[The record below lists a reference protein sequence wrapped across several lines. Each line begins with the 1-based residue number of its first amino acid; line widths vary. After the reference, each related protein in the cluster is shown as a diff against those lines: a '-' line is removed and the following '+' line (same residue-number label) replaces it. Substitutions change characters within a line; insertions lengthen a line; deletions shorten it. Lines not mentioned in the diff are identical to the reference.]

1 MSHTL
6 ILQSAARMYAIL
18 SNIIT
23 DYQSFMKKYFLLLIL
38 LPVFASAQE
47 TLTLENA
54 VSIALEQS
62 YDVKVAKLQ
71 QNIAATQVFKGNAGM
86 LPRVDLNANMGTAL
100 NRVSQKLSNGTETN
114 RFGTSFA
121 PTSNVALSWT
131 LYDGKRMFATLDR
144 LKGQSQLSQIQ
155 TQQMMENTIID
166 VMQAYYEVMR
176 QKQTVAF
183 LQTVIKY
190 YEERLRITDQRWQF
204 GKGSKLDYLQS
215 KTELNTQV
223 TQLVQAKNALK
234 NAKVTLN
241 NLLVRQPDLDFD
253 VQELVGIMFDPST
266 EALKSQARAANKNL
280 QALKKSTDI
289 SLIVQREVAALKLP
303 RITLNSSFGY
313 SLSKTNAGLF
323 LYNQNIGLNTGLV
336 ATWNIFNGEI
346 IRRQIQISKINTEIL
361 RKQEEDL
368 WTQVESNIVR
378 AHNQYQTD
386 KELLKLEI
394 ENNEV
399 ADENLKISLEKFK
412 LGGSTILELN
422 EAQRSLNTSL
432 NRLTNA
438 RYNIKISE
446 LQLML
451 LSGELV
457 K

>member
-1 MSHTL
+1 
-6 ILQSAARMYAIL
+6 
-18 SNIIT
+18 
-23 DYQSFMKKYFLLLIL
+23 MKKYCLLLL
-38 LPVFASAQE
+38 LFPVFANAQE
-47 TLTLENA
+47 ILTLENA
-54 VSIALEQS
+54 VGIALEKS
-62 YDVKVAKLQ
+62 YDIKVAKMQ
-71 QNIAATQVFKGNAGM
+71 QEISDIQVFKGNAGM
-86 LPRVDLNANMGTAL
+86 MPKVDLNANMGTAF
-100 NRVSQKLSNGTETN
+100 NEVNQKLSNGTETN
-114 RFGTSFA
+114 RFGKSYT
-121 PTSNVALSWT
+121 PTTNVAMAWT
-131 LYDGKRMFATLDR
+131 LYDGKRMYATLDR
-144 LKGQSQLSQIQ
+144 LKSQSQLSQLQ
-155 TQQMMENTIID
+155 TQQMMENTIIN

-190 YEERLRITDQRWQF
+190 YEERLTITEQRWEF

-234 NAKVTLN
+234 NAKISLN
-241 NLLVRQPDLDFD
+241 NVLVRQPDLDFD
-253 VQELVGIMFDPST
+253 VQELVGIMFDPNT
-266 EALKSQARAANKNL
+266 EALKGQARASNRALQYLRKN
-280 QALKKSTDI
+280 TDI
-289 SLIVQREVAALKLP
+289 SVIAQKEVAALKLP
-303 RITLNSSFGY
+303 RVTLNSSFGY

-323 LYNQNIGLNTGLV
+323 LYNQNVGLNVGLA

-346 IRRQIQISKINTEIL
+346 TRRQIQVSKINTEIL

-368 WTQVESNIVR
+368 WTQLESDLVR
-378 AHNQYQTD
+378 AYNQYQTD
-386 KELLKLEI
+386 KELLKLEV

-399 ADENLKISLEKFK
+399 AEENLKISLEKFK

-446 LQLML
+446 LQLMR

>member
-1 MSHTL
+1 
-6 ILQSAARMYAIL
+6 
-18 SNIIT
+18 
-23 DYQSFMKKYFLLLIL
+23 MKKYFLLLFL
-38 LPVFASAQE
+38 FPALAHAQE
-47 TLTLENA
+47 VLTLENA
-54 VSIALEQS
+54 VGIALEKS
-62 YDVKVAKLQ
+62 FDIKVAKMQ
-71 QNIAATQVFKGNAGM
+71 QEIANVQVFKGNAGM

-100 NRVSQKLSNGTETN
+100 NEVSQKLSNGTDIN

-121 PTSNVALSWT
+121 PTSNVAFSWT
-131 LYDGKRMFATLDR
+131 LYDGKRMYATFDR
-144 LKGQSQLSQIQ
+144 LKSQSQLSQLQ
-155 TQQMMENTIID
+155 TQQMMENTIVA

-190 YEERLRITDQRWQF
+190 YEERLTITDQRWQF
-204 GKGSKLDYLQS
+204 GKVSKLDYLQS
-215 KTELNTQV
+215 KTELNTQI

-234 NAKVTLN
+234 DAKITLN
-241 NLLVRQPDLDFD
+241 NVLVRQPDLDFD

-280 QALKKSTDI
+280 QFLRKSTDI
-289 SLIVQREVAALKLP
+289 SLIVQKEVAALKLP
-303 RITLNSSFGY
+303 RVTLNSSFGY
-313 SLSKTNAGLF
+313 SLNKTNAGLF
-323 LYNQNIGLNTGLV
+323 LYNQNIGLNTGV
-336 ATWNIFNGEI
+336 SATWNIFNGEI
-346 IRRQIQISKINTEIL
+346 TRRQIQVSKINTEIL
-361 RKQEEDL
+361 RKQEEGL
-368 WTQVESNIVR
+368 WTQLESELVR
-378 AHNQYQTD
+378 AYNQYQTD
-386 KELLKLEI
+386 KELLKLET

-446 LQLML
+446 LQIMR

>member
-1 MSHTL
+1 
-6 ILQSAARMYAIL
+6 
-18 SNIIT
+18 
-23 DYQSFMKKYFLLLIL
+23 
-38 LPVFASAQE
+38 
-47 TLTLENA
+47 
-54 VSIALEQS
+54 
-62 YDVKVAKLQ
+62 
-71 QNIAATQVFKGNAGM
+71 
-86 LPRVDLNANMGTAL
+86 
-100 NRVSQKLSNGTETN
+100 
-114 RFGTSFA
+114 
-121 PTSNVALSWT
+121 
-131 LYDGKRMFATLDR
+131 
-144 LKGQSQLSQIQ
+144 
-155 TQQMMENTIID
+155 MMENTIID

-190 YEERLRITDQRWQF
+190 YEERLTITDQRWQF

-346 IRRQIQISKINTEIL
+346 NRRQIQISKINTEIL

>member
-190 YEERLRITDQRWQF
+190 YEERLTITDQRWQF

-289 SLIVQREVAALKLP
+289 SLIVQREAAALKHP

>member
-1 MSHTL
+1 MRYVPTIKIDNHYL
-6 ILQSAARMYAIL
+6 
-18 SNIIT
+18 
-23 DYQSFMKKYFLLLIL
+23 MKKYILFLFLLPI
-38 LPVFASAQE
+38 VANAQE

-54 VSIALEQS
+54 VGIALEKS
-62 YDVKVAKLQ
+62 YDIKVAKMQ
-71 QNIAATQVFKGNAGM
+71 QEIANIQVFRGNAGM
-86 LPRVDLNANMGTAL
+86 MPKVDLNANMGTAF
-100 NRVSQKLSNGTETN
+100 NEVNQKLSNGTETN
-114 RFGTSFA
+114 RFGKSYT
-121 PTSNVALSWT
+121 PTTNVAVAWT
-131 LYDGKRMFATLDR
+131 LYDGKKMYATFDR
-144 LKGQSQLSQIQ
+144 LKSQSQLSQLQ
-155 TQQMMENTIID
+155 TQQMMENTIIS

-190 YEERLRITDQRWQF
+190 YEERLTITDQRWQF

-215 KTELNTQV
+215 KTELNTQI
-223 TQLVQAKNALK
+223 TQLVQAKSALK
-234 NAKVTLN
+234 NAKISLN
-241 NLLVRQPDLDFD
+241 SVLVRQPDLDFD
-253 VQELVGIMFDPST
+253 VQELVGIMFDPNT
-266 EALKSQARAANKNL
+266 EALKSQARASNRPL
-280 QALKKSTDI
+280 QYLRKATDI
-289 SLIVQREVAALKLP
+289 SLIAQKEVAALKLP
-303 RITLNSSFGY
+303 KVILNSSFGY

-323 LYNQNIGLNTGLV
+323 LYNQNVGLNMGLT

-346 IRRQIQISKINTEIL
+346 TRRQIQVSKINTEIL

-368 WTQVESNIVR
+368 WTQLESDLVR
-378 AHNQYQTD
+378 AYNQYQTD
-386 KELLKLEI
+386 KELLKLEV

-438 RYNIKISE
+438 SYNIKISE
-446 LQLML
+446 LQLMR

>member
-1 MSHTL
+1 MT
-6 ILQSAARMYAIL
+6 I
-18 SNIIT
+18 
-23 DYQSFMKKYFLLLIL
+23 KKYIKFFLFL
-38 LPVFASAQE
+38 VFPIIVSAQE

-54 VSIALEQS
+54 VGIALEKS
-62 YDVKVAKLQ
+62 YDIKVAKMQ
-71 QNIAATQVFKGNAGM
+71 QEIAATQVFKGNAGM

-100 NRVSQKLSNGTETN
+100 NGVSQKLSNGTETN

-121 PTSNVALSWT
+121 PTSNVAMSWT

-144 LKGQSQLSQIQ
+144 LKGQSQLSQLQ
-155 TQQMMENTIID
+155 TQQMMENTIIS

-190 YEERLRITDQRWQF
+190 YEERLTITDQRWQF

-266 EALKSQARAANKNL
+266 EALKSQARASNKNL
-280 QALKKSTDI
+280 QALRKSTDI
-289 SLIVQREVAALKLP
+289 SLIAQKEVAALKLP
-303 RITLNSSFGY
+303 RVTLNSSFGY

-346 IRRQIQISKINTEIL
+346 TRRQIQISKINTEIL

-368 WTQVESNIVR
+368 WTQLESNLVR
-378 AHNQYQTD
+378 AYNQYQTD
-386 KELLKLEI
+386 KELLKLEV

-399 ADENLKISLEKFK
+399 AEENLKISLEKFK

>member
-1 MSHTL
+1 
-6 ILQSAARMYAIL
+6 
-18 SNIIT
+18 
-23 DYQSFMKKYFLLLIL
+23 MKKYFLLLFL
-38 LPVFASAQE
+38 LPVFANAQE
-47 TLTLENA
+47 ILTLENA
-54 VSIALEQS
+54 IGIALEKS
-62 YDVKVAKLQ
+62 YDIKVAKLQ
-71 QNIAATQVFKGNAGM
+71 QEVADVQVFKGNAGM
-86 LPRVDLNANMGTAL
+86 MPRVDLNANMGTAF
-100 NRVSQKLSNGTETN
+100 NEVNQKLSNGTETN
-114 RFGTSFA
+114 RFGKSYT
-121 PTSNVALSWT
+121 PTSNVAMAWT
-131 LYDGKRMFATLDR
+131 LYDGKRMYATLDR
-144 LKGQSQLSQIQ
+144 LKGQSQLSQLQ
-155 TQQMMENTIID
+155 TRQMMENTVVN

-190 YEERLRITDQRWQF
+190 YEERLTITDQRWQF

-234 NAKVTLN
+234 NAKISLN
-241 NLLVRQPDLDFD
+241 NLLVRQPNLDFD
-253 VQELVGIMFDPST
+253 VQELVGIMFDSNT
-266 EALKSQARAANKNL
+266 EELKSQSRTANKNL
-280 QALKKSTDI
+280 QFLKKATDI
-289 SLIVQREVAALKLP
+289 SVIVQKEVAALKLP
-303 RITLNSSFGY
+303 RVTLNSSFGY
-313 SLSKTNAGLF
+313 SLNKSNAGLF
-323 LYNQNIGLNTGLV
+323 LYNQNVGLNIGLA

-346 IRRQIQISKINTEIL
+346 TRRQIQVSKINTEIF

-368 WTQVESNIVR
+368 WVQIESDIVR
-378 AHNQYQTD
+378 AYNQYQTD

-399 ADENLKISLEKFK
+399 AEENLKISLEKFK

-446 LQLML
+446 LIIMR

>member
-1 MSHTL
+1 M
-6 ILQSAARMYAIL
+6 Q
-18 SNIIT
+18 
-23 DYQSFMKKYFLLLIL
+23 
-38 LPVFASAQE
+38 QE
-47 TLTLENA
+47 
-54 VSIALEQS
+54 IAN
-62 YDVKVAKLQ
+62 V
-71 QNIAATQVFKGNAGM
+71 QVFKGNAGM

-100 NRVSQKLSNGTETN
+100 NEVSQKLSNGTDIN

-121 PTSNVALSWT
+121 PTSNVAFSWT
-131 LYDGKRMFATLDR
+131 LYDGKRMYATFDR
-144 LKGQSQLSQIQ
+144 LKSQSQLSQLQ
-155 TQQMMENTIID
+155 TQQMMENTIVA

-190 YEERLRITDQRWQF
+190 YEERLTITDQRWQF

-215 KTELNTQV
+215 KTELNTQI

-234 NAKVTLN
+234 DAKITLN
-241 NLLVRQPDLDFD
+241 NVLVRQPDLDFD

-280 QALKKSTDI
+280 QFLRKSTDI
-289 SLIVQREVAALKLP
+289 SLIVQKEVAALKLP
-303 RITLNSSFGY
+303 RVTLNSSFGY
-313 SLSKTNAGLF
+313 SLNKTNAGLF
-323 LYNQNIGLNTGLV
+323 LYNQNIGLNTGV
-336 ATWNIFNGEI
+336 SATWNIFNGEI
-346 IRRQIQISKINTEIL
+346 TRRQIQVSKINTEIL
-361 RKQEEDL
+361 RKQEEGL
-368 WTQVESNIVR
+368 WTQLESELVR
-378 AHNQYQTD
+378 AYNQYQTD
-386 KELLKLEI
+386 KELLKLET

-446 LQLML
+446 LQIMR